1 MLPKEMRALVAH
13 GPGDQYRLETVPV
26 KEPGPGE
33 ILIKVEACG
42 ICAGDV
48 KARHNTARFWGG
60 DGMPGY
66 CEPPFIPGHEFVG
79 EIVAMGGDVEGG
91 FKIGDRVV
99 SEQIVPC
106 GTCRYCRA
114 GKYWLCDPHNVYGFK
129 NHLPG
134 GMAEYAILPKRSI
147 NYVIPKD
154 LPIEKAVLIEPFA
167 CSLHG
172 VEQGRIQVDDVV
184 VLAGA
189 GTLGLGMIGAIKKRN
204 PKKFIVLDM
213 NDMRLEKAKEFGAD
227 IVINPGKEDAVKR
240 VMEETGGYGCDV
252 YLEVT
257 GHPSSVGQGLEMI
270 CKGGRFVEFS
280 VMSGTSTVDW
290 SIIGDAKEIV
300 IYGSQLSPYCFS
312 RTIEGIKDGTMPT
325 DGVVSHIFPLEKWEE
340 AYETAESG
348 RGIKV
353 VLKP

>member
-1 MLPKEMRALVAH
+1 
-13 GPGDQYRLETVPV
+13 
-26 KEPGPGE
+26 
-33 ILIKVEACG
+33 
-42 ICAGDV
+42 
-48 KARHNTARFWGG
+48 
-60 DGMPGY
+60 MPGY

-79 EIVAMGGDVEGG
+79 EIVAMGGDIVGG

-129 NHLPG
+129 KHLPG
-134 GMAEYAILPKRSI
+134 GMAEYAILPRRSI
-147 NYVIPKD
+147 NYVIPKE

-172 VEQGRIQVDDVV
+172 VEQGRIQVDAVV

-213 NDMRLEKAKEFGAD
+213 NDMRLDKAREFGAD

>member
-1 MLPKEMRALVAH
+1 
-13 GPGDQYRLETVPV
+13 
-26 KEPGPGE
+26 
-33 ILIKVEACG
+33 
-42 ICAGDV
+42 
-48 KARHNTARFWGG
+48 
-60 DGMPGY
+60 
-66 CEPPFIPGHEFVG
+66 
-79 EIVAMGGDVEGG
+79 
-91 FKIGDRVV
+91 
-99 SEQIVPC
+99 
-106 GTCRYCRA
+106 
-114 GKYWLCDPHNVYGFK
+114 
-129 NHLPG
+129 
-134 GMAEYAILPKRSI
+134 
-147 NYVIPKD
+147 
-154 LPIEKAVLIEPFA
+154 
-167 CSLHG
+167 
-172 VEQGRIQVDDVV
+172 
-184 VLAGA
+184 
-189 GTLGLGMIGAIKKRN
+189 MIGAIKKRN

-213 NDMRLEKAKEFGAD
+213 NDMRLDKAREFGAD
-227 IVINPGKEDAVKR
+227 IVINPKKEDAVKR